1 MKNKK
6 INLLFLSFL
15 FLFNLE
21 VNALNKAPIDITN
34 KSIKELNYYLSA
46 GIITSEE
53 LINLYLDRINE
64 YDEMYNSIIT
74 INESAIN
81 EAKKL
86 DEERHEK
93 KERSILHGIPII
105 VKDNIDVFGLPTTAG
120 AKALSDNYPKENSE
134 VVQALIDAG
143 AIILAK
149 ANMSEFAFSA
159 DTSNSS
165 YGNIR
170 NAYNTS
176 YTPYGSSGGPAVAV
190 AAAFSPVALGTDTS
204 SSVRLPAAA
213 NNLIG
218 LRPTTKTL
226 SGKGV
231 LPYDIERDTVG
242 ILTTNVDDLKIVYD
256 ILTKNKKEKVK
267 LTTLEGIT
275 IGIPTDF
282 FKGDNSN
289 SLTKNQKT
297 YPEITKL
304 MEKAIK
310 NLEQKGAK
318 IVYLDTYYTSDTDY
332 YSNTSLSGYLLCDEF
347 NKYIKNTTGTI
358 RSFEDL
364 NLSNQ
369 KIYELESSAYYCGT
383 TRTLDYKNELKA
395 KYRKYINEIMSEN
408 NLDVIAYPSS
418 KNKLAKYNDYSTL
431 NNLTAHAAPAI
442 NYPAITVRLGFDKD
456 DLPYGIEFMGKS
468 NEEELLLNISSI
480 YEEDYI
486 NFKTPKITPPLYE
499 VDEEVT
505 TLVNNYEEI
514 YSKKKKFKSE
524 EKWLNET
531 NDFFRTYSKN
541 ENVVK
546 DAEVLNASFKN
557 DLNKPIKTL
566 KIIIVI
572 IIIIM
577 ILFLIRI
584 INQFK
589 KIIKRKFG
597 K

>member
-1 MKNKK
+1 MKCKK
-6 INLLFLSFL
+6 VILFFLGFL
-15 FLFNLE
+15 FLFTFE
-21 VNALNKAPIDITN
+21 VKALNKAPIDITT

-46 GIITSEE
+46 RIITSEE
-53 LINLYLDRINE
+53 LISLYLDRINE

-74 INESAIN
+74 INDNAIK

-120 AKALSDNYPKENSE
+120 AKALSDNYPKENSK

-165 YGNIR
+165 YGNVR
-170 NAYNTS
+170 NAYNIS

-190 AAAFSPVALGTDTS
+190 AAAFSPVALGTDTN

-213 NNLIG
+213 NNIIG

-226 SGKGV
+226 SAKGV
-231 LPYDIERDTVG
+231 IPYDVERDTVG
-242 ILTTNVDDLKIVYD
+242 ILTTNVEDLKIVYD
-256 ILTKNKKEKVK
+256 ILTKNKNQKEK
-267 LTTLEGIT
+267 LTNLEEIT

-282 FKGDNSN
+282 FKGDDKN
-289 SLTKNQKT
+289 SLNQNKKT

-304 MEKAIK
+304 MENAIK

-318 IVYLDTYYTSDTDY
+318 IIYLDTYYTSKTNDY
-332 YSNTSLSGYLLCDEF
+332 FNNSLSDYLMCDEF
-347 NKYIKNTTGTI
+347 NKYIKNTTGKI
-358 RSFEDL
+358 RTFEDL
-364 NLSNQ
+364 NLNNQ
-369 KIYELESSAYYCGT
+369 KIYDLKSNAYYCGT
-383 TRTLDYKNELKA
+383 TRTLVYENELKA
-395 KYRKYINEIMSEN
+395 KYIKYINEIMKKN

-418 KNKLAKYNDYSTL
+418 KNKLAEYNDYSSL
-431 NNLTAHAAPAI
+431 NNLTSHAAPTI
-442 NYPAITVRLGFDKD
+442 NYPAITVRLGFDND
-456 DLPYGIEFMGKS
+456 NLPYGIEFMGKP

-486 NFKTPKITPPLYE
+486 NFETPKISPPLYKVE
-499 VDEEVT
+499 EEVT
-505 TLVNNYEEI
+505 NLVNNYEKI
-514 YSKKKKFKSE
+514 YNKKLKFKKDK
-524 EKWLNET
+524 KWLKET

-557 DLNKPIKTL
+557 DLNKPIRTL
-566 KIIIVI
+566 KIIIV
-572 IIIIM
+572 IIM